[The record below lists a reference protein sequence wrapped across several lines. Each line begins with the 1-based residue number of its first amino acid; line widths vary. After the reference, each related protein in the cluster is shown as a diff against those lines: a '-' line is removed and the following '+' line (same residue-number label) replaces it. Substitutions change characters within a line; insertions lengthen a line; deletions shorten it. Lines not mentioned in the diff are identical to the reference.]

1 MKFLDANVFIYAYYK
16 PKHKL
21 SDKERE
27 LKEKAKKIIKRI
39 NEGEEVVTSI
49 VHISEISN
57 MLKRALPLN
66 ELYSL
71 LIGLFSFEN
80 IKIVDITKEDYI
92 AAIELIEEIKLGPN
106 DCLAIVIMEK
116 EGINEI
122 YTFDKGFDRIPM
134 IKRVY

>member
-1 MKFLDANVFIYAYYK
+1 MDF
-16 PKHKL
+16 
-21 SDKERE
+21 
-27 LKEKAKKIIKRI
+27 
-39 NEGEEVVTSI
+39 
-49 VHISEISN
+49 
-57 MLKRALPLN
+57 
-66 ELYSL
+66 
-71 LIGLFSFEN
+71 FSFEN

-92 AAIELIEEIKLGPN
+92 AAIELIEEIKLDPN